1 MLFHRERDERKE
13 EKGLREEKR
22 LIGAK
27 RGIERIGAGMKM
39 TLIEGWNGWINGK
52 TRQNCACY
60 I

>member
-1 MLFHRERDERKE
+1 MRERRK
-13 EKGLREEKR
+13 KGLREEKR